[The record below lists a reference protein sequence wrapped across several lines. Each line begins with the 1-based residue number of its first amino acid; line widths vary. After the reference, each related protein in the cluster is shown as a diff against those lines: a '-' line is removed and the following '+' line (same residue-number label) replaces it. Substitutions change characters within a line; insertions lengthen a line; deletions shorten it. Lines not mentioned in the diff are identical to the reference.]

1 MMEIRKELEN
11 LLHEAMRNKDEL
23 TKNTVRMV
31 LSSIKLAEIETRKP
45 LDDQGI
51 ISVLQKEVKMR
62 KETINE
68 LEDADRGDLVEKAEA
83 EMKILEKF
91 LPAQLSDEDI
101 KVMAQKVMA
110 EVAAASPADMGK
122 VMKNLLPLI
131 KGQAA
136 PDRVS
141 SIVKQLLS

>member
-1 MMEIRKELEN
+1 MEIRKELEN

-51 ISVLQKEVKMR
+51 IYVLQKEVKMR

-68 LEDADRGDLVEKAEA
+68 LENADRSDLIEKAEA

-101 KVMAQKVMA
+101 KAMAQKVMA
-110 EVAAASPADMGK
+110 DVAATTPADMGK

-141 SIVKQLLS
+141 SIVRQLLS

>member
-1 MMEIRKELEN
+1 MEIRKELEN

-31 LSSIKLAEIETRKP
+31 LSSIKLAEIETQKP
-45 LDDQGI
+45 LDDQAI

-68 LEDADRGDLVEKAEA
+68 LKDADRNDLIEKAEA
-83 EMKILEKF
+83 ETKILEKF

-101 KVMAQKVMA
+101 KAMAQKVIA
-110 EVAAASPADMGK
+110 EVTATTPADMGK
-122 VMKNLLPLI
+122 VMKSLLPLV

-141 SIVKQLLS
+141 SIVRQLLS

>member
-1 MMEIRKELEN
+1 MEIRKELEN

-31 LSSIKLAEIETRKP
+31 LSSIKLSEIESQKT

-51 ISVLQKEVKMR
+51 LSVLQKEIKIR

-68 LEDADRGDLVEKAEA
+68 LKDTGRKDLIEKAEA
-83 EMKILEKF
+83 EMKILERF
-91 LPAQLSDEDI
+91 LPAQLSDDDI
-101 KVMAQKVMA
+101 KILAQKVVTELSA
-110 EVAAASPADMGK
+110 TSPSDMGK

-131 KGQAA
+131 KGQAT

-141 SIVKQLLS
+141 SIVKEILA

>member
-1 MMEIRKELEN
+1 MEIRKELEN

-110 EVAAASPADMGK
+110 EVAATSPADMGK

-131 KGQAA
+131 KGQAT

>member
-1 MMEIRKELEN
+1 MEIRKELEN

-31 LSSIKLAEIETRKP
+31 LSSIKFAEIETRKP

-68 LEDADRGDLVEKAEA
+68 LEDADRSDLIEKAEA

-101 KVMAQKVMA
+101 KAMAQKVMA
-110 EVAAASPADMGK
+110 DVAATTPADMGK

-141 SIVKQLLS
+141 SIVRQLLS

>member
-1 MMEIRKELEN
+1 MEIRKELED

-91 LPAQLSDEDI
+91 LPAQLSDDDI
-101 KVMAQKVMA
+101 KVMAQKVMS
-110 EVAAASPADMGK
+110 EVAATTPADMGK

-141 SIVKQLLS
+141 SIVKQLLT

>member
-1 MMEIRKELEN
+1 MEIRKELEN

>member
-1 MMEIRKELEN
+1 MEIRKELEN
-11 LLHEAMRNKDEL
+11 LLYEAMRNKDEL

-31 LSSIKLAEIETRKP
+31 LSSIKLAEIETQKP

-51 ISVLQKEVKMR
+51 VSVLQKEVKMR

-68 LEDADRGDLVEKAEA
+68 LKESDRKDLVEKAEM
-83 EMKILEKF
+83 EIKILEKF
-91 LPAQLSDEDI
+91 LPAQLSEEEI
-101 KVMAQKVMA
+101 AILAQKVIA
-110 EVAAASPADMGK
+110 EVSATTPSDMGK

-141 SIVKQLLS
+141 TVVKQLLS

>member
-1 MMEIRKELEN
+1 MEIRKELEN

-110 EVAAASPADMGK
+110 EVAATTPADMGK